1 MQLIFYVVLA
11 AAVSG
16 GVVVTIY
23 YLVQIPILWVKGL
36 MWKRLL
42 RKDPDEAIRR
52 LGALRSN
59 TG

>member
-23 YLVQIPILWVKGL
+23 YLVQIPILLGQG
-36 MWKRLL
+36 
-42 RKDPDEAIRR
+42 PDVEAAAQE
-52 LGALRSN
+52 GP
-59 TG
+59 